1 MFSRAQHYPKRLL
14 IIELLDI
21 RSIYEFSLPID
32 MTISIFIPI
41 IGINQRIVPIK
52 KMIMHLWKINIFI
65 RLTEAMYKS
74 RGIYFGSRPAKFP
87 PTFAYVM
94 QLRKVIIA
102 RMFKKFRHTYKQ
114 TLTLHLPILQKI
126 FRNLENI
133 CDEIPKTIYNIRVV
147 AIFLVLDYKIMLF
160 DIRWFDILFQHN
172 HIFR

>member
-1 MFSRAQHYPKRLL
+1 
-14 IIELLDI
+14 
-21 RSIYEFSLPID
+21 
-32 MTISIFIPI
+32 
-41 IGINQRIVPIK
+41 
-52 KMIMHLWKINIFI
+52 
-65 RLTEAMYKS
+65 MYKS

-114 TLTLHLPILQKI
+114 TSTLHLPILQKI

-160 DIRWFDILFQHN
+160 DIRCIRYFVSA
-172 HIFR
+172 